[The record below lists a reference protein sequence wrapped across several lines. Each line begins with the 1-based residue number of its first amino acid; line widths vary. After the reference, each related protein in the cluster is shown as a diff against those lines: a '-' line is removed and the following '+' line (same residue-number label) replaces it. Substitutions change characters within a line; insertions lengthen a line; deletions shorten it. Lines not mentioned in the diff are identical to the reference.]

1 MRQYHRDG
9 TSAPSGWVFVFGSNL
24 AGYHAGGAARAAAD
38 QFGAKWGVGEGP
50 TGDAYAIPTMDKELA
65 PRDLDDVSDSV
76 QVFVMH
82 AKSRSGQRFFVTRI
96 GCGIAGFDDSEIA
109 PLFRDAPDNCSFAE
123 MWRQWLDAG

>member
-1 MRQYHRDG
+1 MRQYHQDG
-9 TSAPSGWVFVFGSNL
+9 TSAGIGWVFVFGSNL

-38 QFGAKWGVGEGP
+38 RFGAKWGVGEGP

-65 PRDLDDVSDSV
+65 PRSLDDVSDSI

-82 AKSRSGQRFFVTRI
+82 AKSKRNQRFFVTRI

-123 MWRQWLDAG
+123 TWRPWLDGG

>member
-1 MRQYHRDG
+1 MRQYHQDG
-9 TSAPSGWVFVFGSNL
+9 TSAGSGWVFVFGSNL

-50 TGDAYAIPTMDKELA
+50 TGDAYAIPTMDRELA
-65 PRDLDDVSDSV
+65 PRSLDDVSDSI

-82 AKSRSGQRFFVTRI
+82 AKSKRNQRFFVTRI
-96 GCGIAGFDDSEIA
+96 GCGIAGFEDSEIA

-123 MWRQWLDAG
+123 TWRPWLDGG